1 MRASRIRRV
10 PRLLAATAATAALLA
25 GCSGGASDT
34 MSAEQAGGSLD
45 APADGALHD
54 RAAAPESAS
63 GSGGDRSDASV
74 NRTTV
79 QTRAVIRT
87 GQIAVVVKNLEE
99 ARGEIDAIIA
109 RHGGFVAEEEASADR
124 RGNLDHARLVLRLP
138 VTDFGTAMTELAE
151 LGRKVDAHTE
161 SEDVTT
167 EVIDVDTRVA
177 VQRAS
182 IDRLQ
187 RFLRRATTVEDMIR
201 VEEELSRRQAALE
214 SLLGQQAY
222 LADRSALSTIT
233 VNLSTVPPEPG
244 PEPEEDD
251 SGFLAGLAKGWTA
264 LTTVL
269 VGLAT
274 VAGAVLPFAVA
285 LAIVAVPLW
294 LLARTVGARRTP
306 VHPTGPAAP
315 PQE

>member
-1 MRASRIRRV
+1 MRATPMRRV
-10 PRLLAATAATAALLA
+10 PRLLAATAASAVLLA
-25 GCSGGASDT
+25 GCSDGGTDAMTASGEAAMDGP
-34 MSAEQAGGSLD
+34 A
-45 APADGALHD
+45 APRE
-54 RAAAPESAS
+54 RAAAPESADSSGGRNAAS
-63 GSGGDRSDASV
+63 GSI

-87 GQIAVVVKNLEE
+87 GRIAVVVQDLER
-99 ARGEIDAIIA
+99 ARGEVDAILA
-109 RHGGFVAEEEASADR
+109 RHGGYVAEEEASTDR
-124 RGNLDHARLVLRLP
+124 RGELHRARLVLRLP

-201 VEEELSRRQAALE
+201 VEEELARRQAELE

-222 LADRSALSTIT
+222 LADRTALSTIT
-233 VNLSTVPPEPG
+233 VNLSTVPPGPG
-244 PEPEEDD
+244 PEPKDD
-251 SGFLAGLAKGWTA
+251 SGFLAGLKNGWTA

-285 LAIVAVPLW
+285 LGVVALPLW
-294 LLARTVGARRTP
+294 LLARTIGARRTT
-306 VHPTGPAAP
+306 VHPTAPAGP